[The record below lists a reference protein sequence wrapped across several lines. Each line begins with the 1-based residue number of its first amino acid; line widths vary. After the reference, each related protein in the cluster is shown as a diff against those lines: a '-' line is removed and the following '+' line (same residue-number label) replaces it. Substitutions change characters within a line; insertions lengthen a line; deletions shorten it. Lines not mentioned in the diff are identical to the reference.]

1 MAEFRIDRIR
11 FNWKG
16 PWVTGTAYRK
26 DDVISYGGKVFVAL
40 SGHTASADFNTDL
53 DFLVAGESTPKW
65 EQMGDGRQWKGEWQP
80 EAFYKVNDV
89 VKYRGILYNCID
101 SHTSAT
107 SLSLGLETDGE
118 KWSPFAKGVNY
129 LALWTASTV
138 YKKNDLVKYS
148 GILYICIT
156 DHTSNTVQQGL
167 EADQS
172 KWAVYNRSDNWQGA
186 WLENTRYKVD
196 DIVRYGGNV
205 YRCIVGHTSNSD
217 IREGIGTDLGLDST
231 AAKWELVVEGIEF
244 KGDWT
249 GTQWYKTND
258 IVRYGPNLYKAKRGM
273 SGTDTFNDTAD
284 WDIWLPG
291 LGFEEIWNP
300 NEAYQPGD
308 VVQYGGYTY
317 TSLTINIGSN
327 PSAFGLEQDG
337 VGADWE
343 VLVRGYSMKGEWSIL
358 NSYAPGSVVRKG
370 GYLYEALVN
379 VLANELIEPGD
390 PDTDTSAQWKLLV
403 TGFAWKG
410 EWKESATVEGDSS
423 FFQYYPGE
431 VVMDE
436 SETYICKKQHYS
448 NIFESRPRIDTDTL
462 TGNDY
467 YWTKYAGNNE
477 TSATNNVLRYRGD
490 IRTYATK
497 DDGSTLGT
505 ARLAIGG
512 AGALLKVDE
521 DTTLK
526 YENLFEINK
535 VWYVSPFGED
545 IQTAGRNPAT
555 PFKTVKYAC
564 QYLQG
569 NLAERTPA
577 TIFVATGA
585 YKELLPIVIP
595 KDVAVV
601 GDELRSTVIMP
612 ADGYELDNMFYM
624 HNGSGLRNMTLQGL
638 SGTLGQ
644 PNDNLTR
651 RPTAGAYVSLD
662 PATGVADTYAHITT
676 KSPYVQNV
684 TTFGTGCIGMKVDGD
699 LHNSGNKSI
708 VANDFTQILSDGIGY
723 WANGDGKSEL
733 VSVFTYY
740 CHIGYLATAGGK
752 VRALNGNNSYGTYGT
767 VAEGFD
773 IDEVPITG
781 TVNNRSKEAQVY
793 QTYTDNNQVH
803 GVAWTHAGEGYTN
816 ANMTIT
822 GNGQNAVATFNEFRQ
837 GGVRQVFVTEEDSN
851 FIGGSNYTFKA
862 NKAQIG
868 TTTSLSLSNADDT
881 TDPADYIGQR
891 LFIYA
896 GKGAGQYG
904 RISGFNTVSKVAT
917 VEKEINGEPGWE
929 HVTGQPIHATLN
941 DTSRYYI
948 EPRSVVAEPNYQL
961 QSTNLGTTATW
972 QDIKRGTYNSQD
984 IWVTSHPDG
993 VSVSTDGNGWTHTD
1007 RTGKGGLV
1015 AIGNAKIALVNTT
1028 GATSAG
1034 SFSNDGGAVWN
1045 DTTLGLA
1052 ATDTVTDI
1060 DGQPLG
1066 DIMIGT
1072 VQSSSGASTTA
1083 IRSTDAGNSWGT
1095 TTLPTADEW
1104 SCIAYGG
1111 STSGVWVAL
1120 AGTVAAPSNVGAYS
1134 TDDGSSWT
1142 AFTLPA
1148 TSAWEKV
1155 IWGRDRFVATTAK
1168 TDSSTAETAVSFD
1181 GITWYGGTMEPGE
1194 WTGIG
1199 YSQGTFC
1206 AVKSDTGA
1214 QSDVVAFSRDGFH
1227 WLTKLLPAGF
1237 ETRAGVAG
1245 SSNTSDWYVV
1255 TSGQQNIDKITYGT
1269 RALCRPIVAS
1279 GRIGTFIL
1287 HDPGA
1292 GYSSNPIVTVNDN
1305 KNTLDVTTVAE
1316 VANGVLPQPT
1326 MSNFGTG
1333 YFRSQAEVTSGDGYA
1348 EIVQIADE
1356 LILENVSKLPG
1367 PGDNISITGI
1377 DGVTYFVVKIK
1388 ETTGILG
1395 GYNLKLQISPNLG
1408 RQEAPVHGESI
1419 IIRQQY
1425 SQVRLTGHDF
1435 LDIGT
1440 GNFASTAY
1448 PGLYVFGYNPDEDA
1462 EPKQFNEV
1470 LQYNGGRVFYTSTD
1484 QDGNFRVGEL
1494 FEVEQSTGTISINAS
1509 FFELDG
1515 LEELRLG
1522 GVVLGGTGAVIREFS
1537 TDPTFAANSNNIVP
1551 TQRAIGKYVQARVS
1565 SGGSDLKVNRLNAGD
1580 ISFEGNKIFKPLGGT
1595 IVFNAPVS
1603 IQGGAGT
1610 VGGDM
1615 AAQAYFVAGG
1625 AEATGGFPGIG
1636 DDE

>member
-16 PWVTGTAYRK
+16 SWVTGTAYRK

-65 EQMGDGRQWKGEWQP
+65 EQMGDGRQWKGDWQP

-101 SHTSAT
+101 SHTSAST
-107 SLSLGLETDGE
+107 LSLGLEANDAQ
-118 KWSPFAKGVNY
+118 WSPFAKGVNY
-129 LALWTASTV
+129 LALWTATTV

-148 GILYICIT
+148 GRLYICVT
-156 DHTSNTVQQGL
+156 DHTSNSVEQGL

-172 KWAVYNRSDNWQGA
+172 KWAIYNRSDNWQGA
-186 WLENTRYKVD
+186 WLENTRYKMD
-196 DIVRYGGNV
+196 DVVRYGGNV

-217 IREGIGTDLGLDST
+217 IREGIGTDLGLDSS
-231 AAKWELVVEGIEF
+231 AAKWELVVEGIEY
-244 KGDWT
+244 KGDWS

-258 IVRYGPNLYKAKRGM
+258 IVIYGPNLYKAKRGM
-273 SGTDTFNDTAD
+273 SGTDTFDDTND

-291 LGFEEIWNP
+291 LGFEEVWDA
-300 NEAYQPGD
+300 NEVYQPGD
-308 VVQYGGYTY
+308 IVQYGGYTY
-317 TSLTINIGSN
+317 TALEINIGSN

-343 VLVRGYSMKGEWSIL
+343 VLVRGYTMKGEWDIS
-358 NSYAPGSVVRKG
+358 NPYAPGSVVRKG

-379 VLANELIEPGD
+379 ILPVELVEPGD
-390 PDTDTSAQWKLLV
+390 PDSDTSASWKLLV
-403 TGFAWKG
+403 TGIAWKA
-410 EWKESATVEGDSS
+410 EWKESATIAGDSS
-423 FFQYYPGE
+423 FFEYYPGE

-448 NIFESRPRIDTDTL
+448 NIYESRPRIDTDTL

-490 IRTYATK
+490 IRTYSTK
-497 DDGSTLGT
+497 DDGSTAGT
-505 ARLAIGG
+505 SRLAIGT
-512 AGALLKVDE
+512 AGQMIKVDE
-521 DTTLK
+521 DSTLK
-526 YENLFEINK
+526 YDNLFEINK
-535 VWYVSPFGED
+535 VWYVS
-545 IQTAGRNPAT
+545 TAGTDLPTSGKNPAT
-555 PFKTVKYAC
+555 PFKTIKYAC

-569 NLAERTPA
+569 NLGQRTPA
-577 TIFVATGA
+577 TIFVGTGM
-585 YKELLPIVIP
+585 YKELTPIVIP

-624 HNGSGLRNMTLQGL
+624 HNGSGLRNCTLQGL
-638 SGTLGQ
+638 SGTLGS

-662 PATGVADTYAHITT
+662 PATGTGDTYAHIST

-740 CHIGYLATAGGK
+740 CHIGYLATDGGK
-752 VRALNGNNSYGTYGT
+752 VRALNGNNSYGDFGS
-767 VAEGFD
+767 VAEGYD
-773 IDEVPITG
+773 IEEVPITG

-793 QTYTDNNQVH
+793 QTYTDNNEVH
-803 GVAWTHAGEGYTN
+803 GVAYTHAGEGYTN
-816 ANMTIT
+816 ATMTIS
-822 GNGQNAVATFNEFRQ
+822 GNGQNAIASFNEFRN

-862 NKAQIG
+862 NRAQVG
-868 TTTSLSLSNADDT
+868 TATQLTLSGADDT

-891 LFIYA
+891 LFIYG

-904 RISGFNTVSKVAT
+904 KISGFNTISKIAT
-917 VEKEINGEPGWE
+917 VEKEVNGEPGWE
-929 HVTGQPIHATLN
+929 HVTGEPIHTALN

-948 EPRSVVAEPNYQL
+948 EPRAEVAEPTYSVQ
-961 QSTNLGTTATW
+961 TNNMGGTSPAW
-972 QDIKRGTYNSQD
+972 QDIKNGIYNNQD
-984 IWVTSHPDG
+984 IYVASYPDG
-993 VSVSTDGNGWTHTD
+993 VSVSTDGNGWTHTS
-1007 RTGKGGLV
+1007 RASKGGLV
-1015 AIGNAKIALVNTT
+1015 GIGNGKIALVNTT
-1028 GATSAG
+1028 GANNSG
-1034 SFSNDGGAVWN
+1034 SYSSDGGVSWS
-1045 DTTLGLA
+1045 DTTVGLGADDTPTGVSGQSTGDVMLMTFTQTT
-1052 ATDTVTDI
+1052 ATD
-1060 DGQPLG
+1060 G
-1066 DIMIGT
+1066 IMR
-1072 VQSSSGASTTA
+1072 SGN
-1083 IRSTDAGNSWGT
+1083 GGT
-1095 TTLPTADEW
+1095 TWTSQTLPTADFYQDV
-1104 SCIAYGG
+1104 AYGIDK
-1111 STSGVWVAL
+1111 WVVV
-1120 AGTVAAPSNVGAYS
+1120 AGTAANPSTNGAYS
-1134 TDDGSSWT
+1134 TDGSTWT

-1148 TSAWEKV
+1148 SSAWSKV

-1168 TDSSTAETAVSFD
+1168 TDSSTAETAVSYD
-1181 GITWYGGTMEPGE
+1181 GITWYAGSMEAGE

-1199 YSQGTFC
+1199 YAQGTFC
-1206 AVKSDTGA
+1206 AVKSDTGSL
-1214 QSDVVAFSRDGFH
+1214 SDVVAFSRDGYH
-1227 WLTKLLPAGF
+1227 WRTKLLPAAL
-1237 ETRAGVAG
+1237 EIRAGVAG
-1245 SSNTSDWYVV
+1245 SSNSSSWFVAS
-1255 TSGQQNIDKITYGT
+1255 SGESNTDKITYGT
-1269 RALCRPIVAS
+1269 QALCRPIVGS

-1287 HDPGA
+1287 HEPGS
-1292 GYSSNPIVTVNDN
+1292 GYSSNPTVTVHDN
-1305 KNTLDVTTVAE
+1305 KNTLSVTTNAE

-1326 MSNFGTG
+1326 MTNKGTG
-1333 YFRSQAEVTSGDGYA
+1333 YFRSQASVTSGDGYA

-1356 LILENVSKLPG
+1356 LIVENVSRLPG
-1367 PGDNISITGI
+1367 PGDNISINGI

-1388 ETTGILG
+1388 SQTGILG
-1395 GYNLKLQISPNLG
+1395 NYNLTLQISPNLG
-1408 RQEAPVHGESI
+1408 RQEAPVHGENI

-1425 SQVRLTGHDF
+1425 SQIRLTGHDF

-1440 GNFASTAY
+1440 GNFSSTAY
-1448 PGLYVFGYNPDEDA
+1448 PGLYVFGYNPDINA

-1470 LQYNGGRVFYTSTD
+1470 LQFDGGRVFYTSTD

-1522 GVVLGGTGAVIREFS
+1522 GVVLGGTGAVVREFS
-1537 TDPTFAANSNNIVP
+1537 TDVTFAANSNNIVP
-1551 TQRAIGKYVQARVS
+1551 TQKAIGKYVTARVS

-1580 ISFEGNKIFKPLGGT
+1580 ISFEGDKIFKPLGGT

-1610 VGGDM
+1610 VGGDL
-1615 AAQAYFVAGG
+1615 AAQTYFMGGG

-1636 DDE
+1636 DDN